1 MRVLY
6 NTYTFTLQFD
16 IPLWKSGKKVLVK
29 KGKWVQ
35 GIPVVLERVGS
46 IPLLSGIDDSFRN
59 SHLANLAKIWPT
71 FITGGDIS
79 SDGKTITLRSHNGK

>member
-1 MRVLY
+1 MSHNKY
-6 NTYTFTLQFD
+6 TYSLQFD
-16 IPLWKSGKKVLVK
+16 IPLSKSGKKVLVT

-35 GIPVVLERVGS
+35 GIPVLLERVGS